1 MVVRVVFLC
10 LILTLLPLAAGMAS
24 GPYIHLKYADFD
36 PLAGE
41 PALPPDLRTTPHA
54 GQVAYYLVQFEG
66 PIEPSWRSG
75 LEALGMQAIEYI
87 PDFAFLIRATPEMA
101 NTAAHL
107 VHVRWVGL
115 FHPAYR
121 LDPRL
126 LKSPPSGAVRV
137 QLFPDEPAA
146 PVEDEI
152 VKAGG
157 RINEANGESF
167 NATLS
172 PGAIRRIARQRG
184 VAWIEPK
191 LERKLHNN
199 VGRGIMNV
207 PSLWT
212 GYGIFGSGE
221 TVAVADTGLDTGSLS
236 TISADFYGRV
246 FKYYKLGRPSKW
258 DDPNGHGTH
267 VCGSVLGNGS
277 LSGSNPATH
286 NYSTSFAG
294 SAPEAQLIIQSILD
308 VLGGLGGIPAN
319 LGDLFLPPYN
329 VGARIHSN
337 SWGAANAGL
346 YDTDAR
352 NLDTFAWNHK
362 DMTILF
368 SAGNE
373 GIDANSNGVIDLDSM
388 STPATAKD
396 CITVGA
402 IENYRLSGGA
412 QSTYGAYW
420 PTDYPADPIK
430 SDRVSNNSSGMV
442 AFSSRGPCDDGRIKP
457 DICSPGTNIISARSH
472 VSGAGTLWGVYDA
485 NYVYSGGTSMST
497 PLTAGSCA
505 LLREY
510 YRTQK
515 SYSTPTSALI
525 KGTLINGA
533 RDIYPGQYGTGDYLE
548 TPVRPNSVE
557 GWGAVDLASIL
568 ILSGLREFRYDD
580 YTTGLSTGGSRVY
593 NYTLNGTAHPFR
605 VTLVWTDYPGAL
617 YASPALVNDLDL
629 TVTTPTGG
637 TLYGNGTTDRT
648 NNVEGVDINSPATG
662 AYTVTVN
669 AYNVP
674 SGPQPFALV
683 VSGDLGTPPT
693 ATINSP
699 SAGTTLF
706 GSVTLMGTASSPYF
720 TQYTLEY
727 GAGSSPT
734 TWIAIGSPHTT
745 QVTNGVLGTWDTS
758 LLANGTY
765 TVRLTVNDSRS
776 LTATAQRTFTIL
788 KTSISGVKGST
799 NGTSVTL
806 TGKVVTGSK
815 VEFASVMFVEDINRS
830 SGIKVMLYGLATD
843 STIGSLVTVT
853 GTIHTGAGV
862 RIIDNPT
869 VAVTGST
876 TVRPVA
882 LINKSVG
889 GSSFN
894 ADTPGVTGGIG
905 LNNISLLIQTWG
917 RVTYVGID
925 YFYLDDGSALL
936 DGSGHT
942 GIKVYTCSFTKPA
955 LNQYALVIGL
965 SSVEMN
971 GSTARRLILPR
982 MQSDLVYY

>member
-1 MVVRVVFLC
+1 MVVRVIFLC

-41 PALPPDLRTTPHA
+41 PALPPDLRTAPHPN
-54 GQVAYYLVQFEG
+54 QVAYYLVQFDG
-66 PIEPSWRSG
+66 PVQPEWRAG
-75 LEALGMQAIEYI
+75 LEALGMEAMEYV

-101 NTAAHL
+101 DTAAHL
-107 VHVRWVGL
+107 DHVRWVGL

-121 LDPRL
+121 IDPRL
-126 LKSPPSGAVRV
+126 LEAPPSGAVKV
-137 QLFPDEPAA
+137 QLFPDEPAS

-152 VKAGG
+152 VRAGG
-157 RINEANGESF
+157 KINESNDESLA
-167 NATLS
+167 ATLS
-172 PGAIRRIARQRG
+172 PGAIRRVARQRG
-184 VAWIEPK
+184 VSWIEPK

-212 GYGIFGSGE
+212 GFGIYGSGE
-221 TVAVADTGLDTGSLS
+221 KVAIADTGLDTGNTS

-246 FKYYKLGRPSKW
+246 FKYYKLGRPNKW

-267 VCGSVLGNGS
+267 TCGSILGNGS

-329 VGARIHSN
+329 DGARIHSN

-352 NLDTFAWNHK
+352 NLDTFAWNHR

-373 GIDANSNGVIDLDSM
+373 GTDANSNGVIDLDSM

-420 PTDYPADPIK
+420 PTDYPAAPIYGDK
-430 SDRVSNNSSGMV
+430 VSNNSSGMA

-485 NYVYSGGTSMST
+485 NYTYSGGTSMST
-497 PLTAGSCA
+497 PLTAGACA

-515 SYSTPTSALI
+515 SYSTPTAALI

-533 RDIYPGQYGTGDYLE
+533 RDIYPGQYGTGAYLE
-548 TPVRPNSVE
+548 VPTRPNSIE

-593 NYTLNGTAHPFR
+593 NYTLNGSTSPFR
-605 VTLVWTDYPGAL
+605 VSLVWTDYPGAL

-629 TVTTPTGG
+629 TVNPPGGG
-637 TLYGNGTTDRT
+637 TLRGNGTTDRT
-648 NNVEGVDINSPATG
+648 NNVEGVDITSPAVG
-662 AYTVTVN
+662 SYTVTVT

-693 ATINSP
+693 AAFSSP
-699 SAGTTLF
+699 AAGTTLF
-706 GSVTLMGTASSPYF
+706 GSVTLKGTATSPYF
-720 TQYTLEY
+720 TNYVLEY

-745 QVTNGVLGTWDTS
+745 QVTNDVLGAWDTS

-776 LTATAQRTFTIL
+776 LTATAQRTFTVL
-788 KTSISGVKGST
+788 KTIISGVKGST

-806 TGKVVTGSK
+806 TGKVVT
-815 VEFASVMFVEDINRS
+815 ASTGQFSQTMYVQELDRS
-830 SGIKVMLYGLATD
+830 SGIKVNLGATP
-843 STIGSLVTVT
+843 TTAIIGSLVTVT
-853 GTIHTGAGV
+853 GTLGKVNGV
-862 RIIDNPT
+862 RVITSPT
-869 VAVTGST
+869 VTVTGSGT
-876 TVRPVA
+876 ADPVSM
-882 LINKSVG
+882 INKNVG
-889 GSSFN
+889 GEDFN
-894 ADTPGVTGGIG
+894 AYTPGVTGGVG
-905 LNNISLLIQTWG
+905 LNNISLLIEALG
-917 RVTYVGID
+917 KVTYVGSN
-925 YFYLDDGSALL
+925 YFYIDDGSALE
-936 DGSGHT
+936 DGSGHI
-942 GIKVYTCSFTKPA
+942 GIKVSCPGLTLPGST
-955 LNQYALVIGL
+955 QYVIVKGL
-965 SSVEMN
+965 SSVEIS

>member
-1 MVVRVVFLC
+1 M
-10 LILTLLPLAAGMAS
+10 AG
-24 GPYIHLKYADFD
+24 GPYIQLKYATFD

-41 PALPPDLRTTPHA
+41 PTLPPDLRTAPHPNP
-54 GQVAYYLVQFEG
+54 VAYYLVQFEG
-66 PIEPSWRSG
+66 PIQPSWRSD
-75 LEALGMQAIEYI
+75 LEALGMEIMEYV

-101 NTAAHL
+101 DDAAHL
-107 VHVRWVGL
+107 DHVRWVGL

-157 RINEANGESF
+157 RINEANGESL

-221 TVAVADTGLDTGSLS
+221 KVAVADTGLDTGSLS

-329 VGARIHSN
+329 DGARIHTS
-337 SWGAANAGL
+337 SWGAANAGM
-346 YDTDAR
+346 YETDAR
-352 NLDTFAWNHK
+352 NLDTFVWNHK

-373 GIDANSNGVIDLDSM
+373 GIDANSNGVIDADSM
-388 STPATAKD
+388 STPATAKN
-396 CITVGA
+396 CISVGA

-412 QSTYGAYW
+412 QGTYGAYW

-430 SDRVSNNSSGMV
+430 SDRVSNNSSGMA

-485 NYVYSGGTSMST
+485 NYTYSGGTSMST
-497 PLTAGSCA
+497 PLTAGACA

-533 RDIYPGQYGTGDYLE
+533 REIYPGQYGTGAYLE
-548 TPVRPNSVE
+548 VPVRPNSIE

-593 NYTLNGTAHPFR
+593 NYTVNGSAHPFR
-605 VTLVWTDYPGAL
+605 VTLVWTDYPAAL

-648 NNVEGVDINSPATG
+648 NNVEGVDVSSSATG
-662 AYTVTVN
+662 TYTVTVN

-693 ATINSP
+693 ATISSP
-699 SAGTTLF
+699 AAGTTLF
-706 GSVTLMGTASSPYF
+706 GSLTLEGTATSPYF
-720 TQYTLEY
+720 TNYVLEY

-745 QVTNGVLGTWDTS
+745 QVTNNVLGTWDTS

-765 TVRLTVNDSRS
+765 TVRLTVNDSRG
-776 LTATAQRTFTIL
+776 LTATAQRTFTVL
-788 KTSISGVKGST
+788 KTSVSGVKGSVD
-799 NGTSVTL
+799 GTSVTL
-806 TGKVVTGSK
+806 TGKIVT
-815 VEFASVMFVEDINRS
+815 ASTGQFSQTMYMQETDRS
-830 SGIKVMLYGLATD
+830 SGIKVNLGATP
-843 STIGSLVTVT
+843 TTAVIGSLVTVT
-853 GTIHTGAGV
+853 GTIQKVNGI
-862 RIIDNPT
+862 RQINNPT
-869 VAVTGST
+869 VTVTGSGT
-876 TVRPVA
+876 ADPVA
-882 LINKSVG
+882 MINRNVG
-889 GSSFN
+889 GSDFN
-894 ADTPGVTGGIG
+894 AYTPGVTGGVG
-905 LNNISLLIQTWG
+905 LNNISLLIRTWG
-917 RVTYVGID
+917 RVTYVGAD
-925 YFYLDDGSALL
+925 YLYFDDGSALE

-942 GIKVYTCSFTKPA
+942 GIKVSCPGLTLPGST
-955 LNQYALVIGL
+955 QYAIVTGIC
-965 SSVEMN
+965 SVEIS

-982 MQSDLVYY
+982 MQDDLVYY

>member
-1 MVVRVVFLC
+1 
-10 LILTLLPLAAGMAS
+10 
-24 GPYIHLKYADFD
+24 
-36 PLAGE
+36 
-41 PALPPDLRTTPHA
+41 
-54 GQVAYYLVQFEG
+54 
-66 PIEPSWRSG
+66 
-75 LEALGMQAIEYI
+75 
-87 PDFAFLIRATPEMA
+87 
-101 NTAAHL
+101 
-107 VHVRWVGL
+107 
-115 FHPAYR
+115 
-121 LDPRL
+121 
-126 LKSPPSGAVRV
+126 
-137 QLFPDEPAA
+137 
-146 PVEDEI
+146 
-152 VKAGG
+152 
-157 RINEANGESF
+157 
-167 NATLS
+167 
-172 PGAIRRIARQRG
+172 
-184 VAWIEPK
+184 
-191 LERKLHNN
+191 
-199 VGRGIMNV
+199 
-207 PSLWT
+207 
-212 GYGIFGSGE
+212 
-221 TVAVADTGLDTGSLS
+221 
-236 TISADFYGRV
+236 
-246 FKYYKLGRPSKW
+246 
-258 DDPNGHGTH
+258 
-267 VCGSVLGNGS
+267 
-277 LSGSNPATH
+277 
-286 NYSTSFAG
+286 
-294 SAPEAQLIIQSILD
+294 
-308 VLGGLGGIPAN
+308 
-319 LGDLFLPPYN
+319 
-329 VGARIHSN
+329 
-337 SWGAANAGL
+337 
-346 YDTDAR
+346 
-352 NLDTFAWNHK
+352 
-362 DMTILF
+362 
-368 SAGNE
+368 NE

-420 PTDYPADPIK
+420 PTDYPANPIN
-430 SDRVSNNSSGMV
+430 SDKVSNNSSGMA

-457 DICSPGTNIISARSH
+457 DICAPGTNIISARSH
-472 VSGAGTLWGVYDA
+472 VAGAGTLWGVYDT

-693 ATINSP
+693 ATISSP
-699 SAGTTLF
+699 AAGTTLF
-706 GSVTLMGTASSPYF
+706 GSVTLKGTATSPYF
-720 TQYTLEY
+720 TNYTLEY

-745 QVTNGVLGTWDTS
+745 QVTNNVLGTWDTS

-765 TVRLTVNDSRS
+765 TVRLTVNDSRG
-776 LTATAQRTFTIL
+776 LTATAQRTFTVL
-788 KTSISGVKGST
+788 KTSVSGVKGSVD
-799 NGTSVTL
+799 GTSVTL
-806 TGKVVTGSK
+806 TGKIVT
-815 VEFASVMFVEDINRS
+815 ASTGQFSQTMYMQETDRS
-830 SGIKVMLYGLATD
+830 SGIKVNLGATP
-843 STIGSLVTVT
+843 TTAVIGSLVTVT
-853 GTIHTGAGV
+853 GTIQKVNGI
-862 RIIDNPT
+862 RQINNPT
-869 VAVTGST
+869 VTVTGSGT
-876 TVRPVA
+876 ADPVA
-882 LINKSVG
+882 MINRNVG
-889 GSSFN
+889 GSDFN
-894 ADTPGVTGGIG
+894 AYTPGVTGGVG
-905 LNNISLLIQTWG
+905 LNNISLLIRTWG
-917 RVTYVGID
+917 RVTYVGAD
-925 YFYLDDGSALL
+925 YLYFDDGSALE

-942 GIKVYTCSFTKPA
+942 GIKVSCPGLTLPGST
-955 LNQYALVIGL
+955 QYAIVTGIC
-965 SSVEMN
+965 SVEIN

-982 MQSDLVYY
+982 MQDDLVYY